1 VKGWE
6 LKKSLGKDYMKIIEV
21 LNAQLDKIG
30 MEVKIAFERDRD
42 LGKARFYV
50 VLKEPLIEKA
60 SKERIDDLA
69 ALSAAIAYITARH
82 DKAPRREV
90 EQILKEKFPKWKVE
104 LNLDKFIKKGYLDQD
119 EDILKIGWRTKIE
132 VDRKELMRLLL
143 G

>member
-1 VKGWE
+1 
-6 LKKSLGKDYMKIIEV
+6 
-21 LNAQLDKIG
+21 